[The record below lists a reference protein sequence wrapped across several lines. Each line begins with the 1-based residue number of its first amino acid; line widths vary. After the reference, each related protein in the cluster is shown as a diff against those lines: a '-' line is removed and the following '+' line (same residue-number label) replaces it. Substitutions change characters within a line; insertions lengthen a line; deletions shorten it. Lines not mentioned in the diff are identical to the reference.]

1 MYQEILDPSC
11 GVGRGVAKDTLI
23 KWVRDGMYCFKTELS
38 GFNGRDVATGT
49 TTNDTDFVIGKIGS
63 SGRKGTKI
71 GGGDFA

>member
-38 GFNGRDVATGT
+38 ATS
-49 TTNDTDFVIGKIGS
+49 NYAK
-63 SGRKGTKI
+63 
-71 GGGDFA
+71 A